1 VSLSGRAFMVSQEES
16 RKRLGDQKAILF
28 MSASTTWTRGG
39 LMPTDTTGINPHVK
53 SLLLHIPS
61 FTFPHF
67 ILATCAPLLSL
78 YSILLGL
85 AIGCKTY
92 FGMRISH

>member
-1 VSLSGRAFMVSQEES
+1 MVSQEES

-67 ILATCAPLLSL
+67 ILATCILLLS
-78 YSILLGL
+78 YYRSILLGL
-85 AIGCKTY
+85 TIGCKILWDESFTLVEP
-92 FGMRISH
+92 